1 MVMPTSFRAP
11 REWVLLLV
19 SIVLVSLVCLGLH
32 LALSTYLTEQVDPD
46 GTVRVV
52 DQDVFPGWKSRRLS
66 GLLLGPEQIACYLCF
81 TWALTIVIARLNE
94 VRRQRR
100 YFKYDVLP
108 GQEGSRIL
116 TRDARPLIRKTDE
129 TVRRYGPSILT
140 SMIRAALAKY
150 ALSRNASDVGEVVR
164 THADVEQGKL
174 VTSMATVAYLVWVIP
189 AIGFLGTVRG
199 LGQTMSKA
207 EYTEE
212 DFLQEVA
219 RHLSIAFDCTF
230 IALSLSVVLMY
241 FVHVAQREEENL
253 VIDCQQY
260 CQANLLLRLYDPQP
274 DLAIGS
280 APTNQ
285 NGRLQPTDDYSP
297 LQERY

>member
-11 REWVLLLV
+11 REWVLLIV
-19 SIVLVSLVCLGLH
+19 SVVLVAVVCVCLH
-32 LALSTYLTEQVDPD
+32 LALSTYLTETIDEQGEVQLL
-46 GTVRVV
+46 
-52 DQDVFPGWKSRRLS
+52 DQDVLPGWKSRRLS

-81 TWALTIVIARLNE
+81 TWALTMVIARMNE

-100 YFKYDVLP
+100 YFKYDILP
-108 GQEGSRIL
+108 KQEGSRIL

-129 TVRRYGPSILT
+129 TVRTYGPSILT

-164 THADVEQGKL
+164 TQADVEQGKL
-174 VTSMATVAYLVWVIP
+174 VTSMSTVAYLVWVIP

-199 LGQTMSKA
+199 LSQTMSKA

-230 IALSLSVVLMY
+230 IALALSVILMY
-241 FVHVAQREEENL
+241 FVHVLQRDEEHL

-274 DLAIGS
+274 DLAI
-280 APTNQ
+280 APTSGA
-285 NGRLQPTDDYSP
+285 NGRTQPSEDYTP